1 MTGAK
6 ARTRKLPLQKEPAE
20 SPASEV
26 AAPLRR
32 TGRGWARV
40 RDALAPAF
48 AEGLVDEMPL
58 H

>member
-1 MTGAK
+1 MTGGSSNQQVAS
-6 ARTRKLPLQKEPAE
+6 TEGPAE

-48 AEGLVDEMPL
+48 AEDLVDEMPL